1 VTVFKHFE
9 DSLGVIVK
17 RMAGIEV
24 KTGGDPNGV
33 TLCAA
38 DRVVR
43 L

>member
-17 RMAGIEV
+17 RMVGIEV
-24 KTGGDPNGV
+24 KTGGDPKGV

-38 DRVVR
+38 EKLVR

>member
-1 VTVFKHFE
+1 VFKRFE

-24 KTGGDPNGV
+24 KTGGEPNSV

-38 DRVVR
+38 EKVVR
-43 L
+43 I